1 MEIPKRLTPEFLLSF
16 LEGRQRQEV
25 AASIRDGSPSAAG
38 QIEGI
43 VSKGIEWYFDRFD
56 NGGGDAELSHLGW
69 LCYMAGKYMERAKGK
84 EAAIPIFRD
93 AYRAFSHLTA
103 KGRDV
108 ECRAILNEYPE
119 LREFVEVNFP

>member
-1 MEIPKRLTPEFLLSF
+1 MEIPKGLTPEFLLSF
-16 LEGRQRQEV
+16 LEGRQRQEI

-43 VSKGIEWYFDRFD
+43 VKRGIDCYFDRFD

-69 LCYMAGKYMERAKGK
+69 LCYMAGKYMERARER
-84 EAAIPIFRD
+84 EAAIPFFRD
-93 AYRAFSHLTA
+93 AYRAFNHLTT

-108 ECRAILNEYPE
+108 ECRAILDEYPE
-119 LREFVEVNFP
+119 LSKLVEVTFP